1 MSGLYR
7 VSNDRRRSPS
17 ATIHGVTDLD
27 ETVFSKAR
35 PTSTDFMEIGSSG
48 LHQYG
53 GEIRNDFLRQL
64 QGKQQYANY
73 REMADND
80 PVVGAMLQAI
90 EMLIRSVDWSVEP
103 SDADDERAVNE
114 AEFVASCMAD
124 MSNSWVDTLAS
135 IMGFL
140 VYGYSYHEVVY
151 KRRQGYTKDPR
162 TRSKHSDGRIGW
174 RKLPV
179 RSQETIERWELD
191 NNGGIQGAYQNDPN
205 AKGKGV
211 VFLPIEKSLLFR
223 TTTKLNNPQ
232 GRSILRNAYVPWYY
246 KRRIQ
251 EIEAIGIER
260 DLAGLPV
267 ALVPPQMLSDSA
279 TPNERAALDAIKQ
292 IVRNIKRDEQEGIVF
307 PLAYDPET
315 GQKAYDLTL
324 LSTGGRR
331 QFDTDAIIGR
341 YDQRIAMTVL
351 ADFLLLG
358 HENVGTQA
366 LSVSKVDLFLRSLDA
381 YISEIV
387 EVFNQHA
394 IPRLMR
400 LNGVDE
406 TFSPYL
412 SANLPKSVDLGALG
426 SFITSMAQAGAP
438 LFPDETLEGHLRSLA
453 GLPTGD
459 AEEV

>member
-1 MSGLYR
+1 
-7 VSNDRRRSPS
+7 
-17 ATIHGVTDLD
+17 
-27 ETVFSKAR
+27 
-35 PTSTDFMEIGSSG
+35 MEVGSSG

-64 QGKQQYANY
+64 QGKQAYANY

-80 PVVGAMLQAI
+80 PVIGAMLHSI
-90 EMLIRSVDWSVEP
+90 EMLIRSADWTVEP
-103 SDADDERAVNE
+103 ADPNDDRAIAE
-114 AEFVASCMAD
+114 AEFVSQCLGD
-124 MSNSWVDTLAS
+124 MSNSFVDTVAS
-135 IMGFL
+135 ILSFL
-140 VYGYSYHEVVY
+140 VYGYSYHEIVY
-151 KRRQGYTKDPR
+151 KRRQGFTKDAR
-162 TRSKHSDGRIGW
+162 TRSKFNDGRIGW

-179 RSQETIERWELD
+179 RSQETIERWDLD
-191 NNGGIQGAYQNDPN
+191 NSGGIQGAYQNDPN
-205 AKGKGV
+205 TGKGV
-211 VFLPIEKSLLFR
+211 VYLPVEKCLLFR
-223 TTTKLNNPQ
+223 TTSKMNNPQ
-232 GRSILRNAYVPWYY
+232 GRSILRNAFVPWYY

-267 ALVPPQMLSDSA
+267 ALVPPQMLSDAA

-315 GQKAYDLTL
+315 GNKAFDLTL

-358 HENVGTQA
+358 HERVGTQA
-366 LSVSKVDLFLRSLDA
+366 LSMSKIDLFERSLDA
-381 YISEIV
+381 YLSEIV

-406 TFSPYL
+406 SLSPYL
-412 SANLPKSVDLGALG
+412 SAKMPKAVDLSQLG
-426 SFITSMAQAGAP
+426 SFVTSMAQAGAP
-438 LFPDETLEGHLRSLA
+438 LFPDDVLEAHLRTLA
-453 GLPTGD
+453 GLPTGES
-459 AEEV
+459 EEV

>member
-1 MSGLYR
+1 
-7 VSNDRRRSPS
+7 
-17 ATIHGVTDLD
+17 
-27 ETVFSKAR
+27 
-35 PTSTDFMEIGSSG
+35 MEIGSSG

-64 QGKQQYANY
+64 QGKQAYANY

-80 PVVGAMLQAI
+80 PVVGAMLHAI
-90 EMLIRSVDWSVEP
+90 EMMIRSADWTVEP
-103 SDADDERAVNE
+103 ADPNDERAIAE

-179 RSQETIERWELD
+179 RSQETIERWEID
-191 NNGGIQGAYQNDPN
+191 QNGGISGAYQNDPN

-211 VFLPIEKSLLFR
+211 VFLPIEKCLLFR
-223 TTTKLNNPQ
+223 TTTKMNNPQ
-232 GRSILRNAYVPWYY
+232 GRSILRNAFTAWYY

-267 ALVPPQMLSDSA
+267 ALVPPQMLSDAA

-315 GQKAYDLTL
+315 GQKAFDLTL

-331 QFDTDAIIGR
+331 QFDTDAIIAR

-351 ADFLLLG
+351 ADFLMLG
-358 HENVGTQA
+358 HEKVGSQA
-366 LSVSKVDLFLRSLDA
+366 LSVSKVELFMQSLDA
-381 YISEIV
+381 YLSEIV

-406 TFSPYL
+406 QFSPYL
-412 SANLPKSVDLGALG
+412 AATMPKAVDLNQIGT
-426 SFITSMAQAGAP
+426 FITSLAQAGAP
-438 LFPDETLEGHLRSLA
+438 LFPDETLEAHLRQIA
-453 GLPTGD
+453 GLPTGES
-459 AEEV
+459 EEV

>member
-1 MSGLYR
+1 
-7 VSNDRRRSPS
+7 
-17 ATIHGVTDLD
+17 
-27 ETVFSKAR
+27 
-35 PTSTDFMEIGSSG
+35 MEIGSSG

-53 GEIRNDFLRQL
+53 GEIQQDFLRQL
-64 QGKQQYANY
+64 RGKQAYANY

-80 PVVGAMLQAI
+80 PVIGAMLHAI
-90 EMLIRSVDWSVEP
+90 EMLIRAVDWSVEP
-103 SDADDERAVNE
+103 ADDEDERAITE
-114 AEFVASCMAD
+114 AEFVSSCLGD
-124 MSNSWVDTLAS
+124 MSDSWADTLAA

-140 VYGYSYHEVVY
+140 VYGYSYHEIVY

-174 RKLPV
+174 RKLPT
-179 RSQETIERWELD
+179 RSQETIDRWDLD
-191 NNGGIQGAYQNDPN
+191 PSGGIKGAYQNDPN
-205 AKGKGV
+205 SSKKGV
-211 VFLPIEKSLLFR
+211 VFLPIEKCLLFR
-223 TTTKLNNPQ
+223 TTSKLNNPQ
-232 GRSILRNAYVPWYY
+232 GRSVLRNAFIPWYY

-267 ALVPPQMLSDSA
+267 ALVPPQLLSNAA
-279 TPNERAALDAIKQ
+279 TSEERAALDAIKQ
-292 IVRNIKRDEQEGIVF
+292 IVRNVKRDEQEGIVF

-315 GQKAYDLTL
+315 GNPAYDLKL

-331 QFDTDAIIGR
+331 QFDTDAIIAR

-358 HENVGTQA
+358 HENVGSQA
-366 LSVSKVDLFLRSLDA
+366 LSVSKVDLFVRSLDA
-381 YISEIV
+381 YLSEIA

-406 TFSPYL
+406 ALAPTLTWST
-412 SANLPKSVDLGALG
+412 PKSVDLASIG
-426 SFITSMAQAGAP
+426 SFVTSLAQAGAP
-438 LFPDETLEGHLRSLA
+438 LFPDENLEGYLRGIA
-453 GLPTGD
+453 GLPVGE
-459 AEEV
+459 AEAV

>member
-1 MSGLYR
+1 M
-7 VSNDRRRSPS
+7 
-17 ATIHGVTDLD
+17 TDLD
-27 ETVFSKAR
+27 PTLVNKAK
-35 PTSTDFMEIGSSG
+35 PSSTDFMEIGSSG

-53 GEIRNDFLRQL
+53 GEIRQDFLRQL

-90 EMLIRSVDWSVEP
+90 EMLIRSVDWTVEP
-103 SDADDERAVNE
+103 ADPDDERAIAE
-114 AEFVASCMAD
+114 AEFVSSCLGD
-124 MSNSWVDTLAS
+124 MSNSWADTLAS

-151 KRRQGYTKDPR
+151 KRRQGFTKDPR

-179 RSQETIERWELD
+179 RSQETIDRWELD
-191 NNGGIQGAYQNDPN
+191 ESGGIKGAYQNDPN
-205 AKGKGV
+205 SRKKGV
-211 VFLPIEKSLLFR
+211 VFIPIEKALLFR

-232 GRSILRNAYVPWYY
+232 GRSILRNAFTSWYY

-279 TPNERAALDAIKQ
+279 TAGERAALDAIKQ

-315 GQKAYDLTL
+315 GNKAFDLTL

-331 QFDTDAIIGR
+331 QFDTDAIIAR

-358 HENVGTQA
+358 HEKVGSQA
-366 LSVSKVDLFLRSLDA
+366 LSVSKVDLFIQSLDA
-381 YISEIV
+381 YLSEIT

-406 TFSPYL
+406 TLSPYL
-412 SANLPKSVDLGALG
+412 SASAPRSVDLGAIG

-438 LFPDETLEGHLRSLA
+438 LFPDETLEGYLRTIA
-453 GLPTGD
+453 GLPTGE

>member
-1 MSGLYR
+1 
-7 VSNDRRRSPS
+7 
-17 ATIHGVTDLD
+17 
-27 ETVFSKAR
+27 
-35 PTSTDFMEIGSSG
+35 MEVGSSG

-64 QGKQQYANY
+64 QGKQAYANY

-80 PVVGAMLQAI
+80 PVVGAMLHSI
-90 EMLIRSVDWSVEP
+90 EMMIRSVDWNIEP
-103 SDADDERAVNE
+103 SDPEDQRAIDE
-114 AEFVASCMAD
+114 AEFVSTCMSD
-124 MSNSWVDTLAS
+124 MSDSWVDTLAS

-140 VYGYSYHEVVY
+140 VYGFSYHEIVY
-151 KRRQGYTKDPR
+151 KRRQGFTKDPR
-162 TRSKHSDGRIGW
+162 TRSKHNDGRIGW
-174 RKLPV
+174 RKLPI

-191 NNGGIQGAYQNDPN
+191 ESGGIQGAYQNDPN
-205 AKGKGV
+205 SAQRGAT
-211 VFLPIEKSLLFR
+211 FLPIEKCLLFR
-223 TTTKLNNPQ
+223 TTTKMNNPQ
-232 GRSILRNAYVPWYY
+232 GRSILRNAFTSWYY

-267 ALVPPQMLSDSA
+267 ALVPPQMLSDAA
-279 TPNERAALDAIKQ
+279 TAGERAALDAIKQ
-292 IVRNIKRDEQEGIVF
+292 IVRNIKRDEQEGVVF

-315 GQKAYDLTL
+315 GNKAFDLTL

-331 QFDTDAIIGR
+331 QFDTDAIIAR

-358 HENVGTQA
+358 HEKVGSQA
-366 LSVSKVDLFLRSLDA
+366 LSVSKVELFVRSLDA
-381 YISEIV
+381 YLSEIA

-400 LNGVDE
+400 INGVSE
-406 TFSPYL
+406 EFAPYL
-412 SANLPKSVDLGALG
+412 TFATPKSVDLDQVG

-438 LFPDETLEGHLRSLA
+438 LFPDDVLETHLRSLA
-453 GLPTGD
+453 GLPTSA
-459 AEEV
+459 AEEI

>member
-1 MSGLYR
+1 
-7 VSNDRRRSPS
+7 
-17 ATIHGVTDLD
+17 
-27 ETVFSKAR
+27 
-35 PTSTDFMEIGSSG
+35 MEIGSSG

-80 PVVGAMLQAI
+80 PVVGAMLHAI
-90 EMLIRSVDWSVEP
+90 EMLLRSVDWTVEP
-103 SDADDERAVNE
+103 ASHEDDRAIE
-114 AEFVASCMAD
+114 QAEFVSSCLAD
-124 MSNSWVDTLAS
+124 MSVSWADTLAS
-135 IMGFL
+135 IMSFL
-140 VYGYSYHEVVY
+140 TYGYSYHEIVY
-151 KRRQGYTKDPR
+151 KRRQGFTKDPR
-162 TRSKHSDGRIGW
+162 TRSKFADGKIGW
-174 RKLPV
+174 RKLPA

-191 NNGGIQGAYQNDPN
+191 DAGGIKGAYQNDPN
-205 AKGKGV
+205 AKGRGV
-211 VFLPIEKSLLFR
+211 VYLPIEKALLFR
-223 TTTKLNNPQ
+223 TTSKLNNPQ
-232 GRSILRNAYVPWYY
+232 GRSILRNAFTSWYY

-267 ALVPPQMLSDSA
+267 ALVPPQMLSDAA

-315 GQKAYDLTL
+315 GQKAFDLTL

-358 HENVGTQA
+358 HEKVGTQA
-366 LSVSKVDLFLRSLDA
+366 LSVSKVDLFVRSLDA
-381 YISEIV
+381 YVSEIT

-400 LNGVDE
+400 INGIDE
-406 TFSPYL
+406 ELSPSL
-412 SANLPKSVDLGALG
+412 TATMPQTVDLAAIGT
-426 SFITSMAQAGAP
+426 FITSMAQAGAP
-438 LFPDETLEGHLRSLA
+438 LFPDEGLESHLRSLA